1 MKLTRIILAAATVF
15 SLSCMTAG
23 VVAARDLYDP
33 EPSYHS
39 VDLKGLFGG
48 GSKDEKPVVKQTT
61 HPVHDDATFEQ
72 LTTTH
77 TVMPFERADLY
88 FTMNLPK
95 DWTADLLP
103 EGKKDMTTRIL
114 GDIARFSSPMIGT
127 KKLRVVVQA
136 VNIDHEISVANW
148 LKNYILTGGFAPD
161 GDVIVKQENARRAS
175 IYFVSLEGGESFYN
189 YITAQLSG
197 NLMMLARFETP
208 QSLREYAHFLQKKTI
223 DSFALT
229 YPKEGTIEEQKAFTM
244 MDSVKL
250 GIPASWEIVA
260 PNFKD
265 MNRLH
270 VQFHNKSATGSID
283 GFIMLHAIRRHRA
296 TTLMK
301 EVDELK
307 KYFDTA
313 LDVDITDLVSST
325 TPEANNRFLFK
336 RYEIYNVTSRRK
348 SQSKQDVHLAILGDR
363 EWYIIMFLVTMREED
378 RLYPWARNV
387 QSFQEII
394 KTIK

>member
-1 MKLTRIILAAATVF
+1 MKLTRIILAAATVL
-15 SLSCMTAG
+15 SLSCITAG
-23 VVAARDLYDP
+23 AVVARDMYDP

-39 VDLKGLFGG
+39 VDLKSLFGG
-48 GSKDEKPVVKQTT
+48 GSEEKPVAKQAR
-61 HPVHDDATFEQ
+61 HPVHDEASFEE
-72 LTTTH
+72 LTTAH

-88 FTMNLPK
+88 FSMDLPK

-136 VNIDHEISVANW
+136 VNLEHEISVSNW

-161 GDVIVKQENARRAS
+161 GDVIFNKDNPRRAS
-175 IYFVSLEGGESFYN
+175 IHFVSLEGGESFYN

-197 NLMMLARFETP
+197 NIMMLALFQTP
-208 QSLREYAHFLQKKTI
+208 QSLRDYAKFLQRKTI
-223 DSFALT
+223 DSFNLT
-229 YPKEGTIEEQKAFTM
+229 YPKEGTIEEQKSFTM
-244 MDSVKL
+244 MDSIKMA
-250 GIPASWEIVA
+250 IPASWEIVA

-265 MNRLH
+265 MNRLS

-283 GFIMLHAIRRHRA
+283 GFIMMHAIRRHRA
-296 TTLMK
+296 TNLINEM
-301 EVDELK
+301 DELK

-325 TPEANNRFLFK
+325 TPEANNRFIFK
-336 RYEIYNVTSRRK
+336 RYEVYNITSRRK
-348 SQSKQDVHLAILGDR
+348 SQSKQDVHLAILGDQ
-363 EWYIIMFLVTMREED
+363 EWYVVTFLVTMREED